1 MSDMPR
7 QASRP
12 QAPVTLLSV
21 LTILS
26 ILSIVA
32 GVVAALMVLGSEE
45 KANRL
50 TFGGF
55 VVAMG
60 CLLAGLAVGCLLW
73 AITHMVRRQSR
84 EALLRASAQRTRE
97 QHEAQ
102 EDPWPPAPALTI
114 LPEADSGAPPAEE
127 PPVATTL
134 VEAGG
139 LLNPQVLQEIL
150 AQLKDLNEN
159 LLLTH
164 EQREAK
170 RALRQEKISRRYS
183 QEAERAIEQGN
194 FLRAEK
200 RLEEFADRVPRDP
213 DCVRLRARLAEARAA
228 TKAKDIE
235 TYTRQ
240 VYDLMAISS
249 FERAEETARELRDRY
264 PNEPDL
270 TELIRRVQREGK
282 MFHGERRERMYREI
296 ARHAESRQWRAA
308 LEAARNFIQ
317 AFPKCV
323 DADAIRAMVPTI
335 EDNARIE
342 EVREIRDQIRDLIQ
356 RRRYAEAVTC
366 AEDIVR
372 RFPDT
377 QAARE
382 LGRQLNRLRELA
394 RTPAGNRPPS

>member
-1 MSDMPR
+1 
-7 QASRP
+7 
-12 QAPVTLLSV
+12 
-21 LTILS
+21 
-26 ILSIVA
+26 
-32 GVVAALMVLGSEE
+32 
-45 KANRL
+45 
-50 TFGGF
+50 
-55 VVAMG
+55 
-60 CLLAGLAVGCLLW
+60 
-73 AITHMVRRQSR
+73 MVRRQSR
-84 EALLRASAQRTRE
+84 EALLRASALRTMEQR
-97 QHEAQ
+97 EAQ
-102 EDPWPPAPALTI
+102 EDSWPPAPTLTI
-114 LPEADSGAPPAEE
+114 LPEADSGAPAVEDQ
-127 PPVATTL
+127 PVATTL
-134 VEAGG
+134 AEPGAA
-139 LLNPQVLQEIL
+139 LNPQVLQQIL

-159 LLLTH
+159 LLLSP

-170 RALRQEKISRRYS
+170 RVRRQEKTSQRYA

-194 FLRAEK
+194 FVRAEK
-200 RLEEFADRVPRDP
+200 RLEEFADRVPQDP
-213 DCVRLRARLAEARAA
+213 ACGRLRARLEEARAA
-228 TKAKDIE
+228 TRAKDIE

-264 PNEPDL
+264 PNEPEL

-282 MFHGERRERMYREI
+282 MFHGERRERMYREVE
-296 ARHAESRQWRAA
+296 RHAEARQWRAA
-308 LEAARNFIQ
+308 LEAAKNFIQ
-317 AFPKCV
+317 AFPKSV
-323 DADAIRAMVPTI
+323 DADGVRAMIPTM

-394 RTPAGNRPPS
+394 RTPAGHQPP